1 MAAIAQLVEHI
12 IRNDGVGGS
21 IPSCGTTLVSQ
32 NIHNRLKFKRKQ
44 HILPDFVSNAV
55 LIGALASC
63 LTCWGGVLTPATY
76 HRGRTNVALTDLAI
90 RQAKA
95 ESKIRK
101 LLDGGDLQLRVT
113 PADAKRW
120 RLA

>member
-1 MAAIAQLVEHI
+1 ML
-12 IRNDGVGGS
+12 GGRR
-21 IPSCGTTLVSQ
+21 PHATEA
-32 NIHNRLKFKRKQ
+32 R
-44 HILPDFVSNAV
+44 SNM
-55 LIGALASC
+55 
-63 LTCWGGVLTPATY
+63 
-76 HRGRTNVALTDLAI
+76 ALTDLAI
-90 RQAKA
+90 RRVKA